1 MPLRGASHDGEDVRV
16 TVDKQA
22 VKDAPGVDADQEL
35 SEAEERQLFEHYGV
49 PYTTEGS
56 TTAQGVAGEAIT
68 RPRRR
73 RCGGRGR
80 TRRLRPH
87 HR

>member
-1 MPLRGASHDGEDVRV
+1 M

-22 VKDAPGVDADQEL
+22 VKDAPSVEADQEL

-56 TTAQGVAGEAIT
+56 TTAHGVAGTGDYAAEPSAGARARSAATSPAPPPMT
-68 RPRRR
+68 R
-73 RCGGRGR
+73 
-80 TRRLRPH
+80 
-87 HR
+87 

>member
-1 MPLRGASHDGEDVRV
+1 M

-22 VKDAPGVDADQEL
+22 VKDAPSVEADQQL

-56 TTAQGVAGEAIT
+56 TTARGVAGDG
-68 RPRRR
+68 
-73 RCGGRGR
+73 CGGRGR
-80 TRRLRPH
+80 PRRLRPH

>member
-1 MPLRGASHDGEDVRV
+1 M

-22 VKDAPGVDADQEL
+22 VKDAPSVDADQQL

-56 TTAQGVAGEAIT
+56 TTAQGVAGAGDT
-68 RPRRR
+68 RPRPAPARR
-73 RCGGRGR
+73 ARSDTTSPAPPPM
-80 TRRLRPH
+80 TR
-87 HR
+87 